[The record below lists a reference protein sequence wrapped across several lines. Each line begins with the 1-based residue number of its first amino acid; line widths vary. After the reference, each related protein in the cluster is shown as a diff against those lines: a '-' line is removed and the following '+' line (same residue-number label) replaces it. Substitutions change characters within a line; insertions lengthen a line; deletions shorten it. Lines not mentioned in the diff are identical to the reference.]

1 MKLRYSVL
9 LLFCSLLLWGGAAAF
24 AGTAPAKTA
33 QASGNVSVQ
42 QELIDTQKAFLDAQE
57 RGDAEYVRSAVAD
70 DFLAIETNGDSSGK
84 RELVHGIHPPEN
96 SKAKPTWYQF
106 NVVQLDSD
114 CAVVTYNAVFH
125 GAPLD
130 RYQHLSDTWVKQG
143 GQWKLKF
150 QQTTVNLWSAHDL
163 D

>member
-1 MKLRYSVL
+1 MKVRDSVL
-9 LLFCSLLLWGGAAAF
+9 LLFCSLLLLGAAAF
-24 AGTAPAKTA
+24 AGRAPENMP

-42 QELIDTQKAFLDAQE
+42 QELIDTQKAFLEALE
-57 RGDAEYVRSAVAD
+57 RGDAEYVRNAVAD
-70 DFLAIETNGDSSGK
+70 DYFAIETNGDSSGK
-84 RELVHGIHPPEN
+84 RELVHGIKSPES

-125 GAPLD
+125 GVPLD